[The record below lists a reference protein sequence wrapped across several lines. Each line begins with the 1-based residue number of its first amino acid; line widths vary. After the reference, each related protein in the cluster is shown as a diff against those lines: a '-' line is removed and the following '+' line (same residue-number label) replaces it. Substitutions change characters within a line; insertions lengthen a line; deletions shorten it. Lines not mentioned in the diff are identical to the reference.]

1 MHTTSYRTMNYRQPE
16 RHGGFT
22 LIELLVTVA
31 IVAILAAVAYPSY
44 TRYVVETRRTDGQA
58 GLTQMASR
66 LEKFYTQCGS
76 YNNANTIVSGAGSFQ
91 GCAGL
96 ELPHAFS
103 PERNY
108 TMNIVLGPFG
118 VTGAAIGYTI
128 NAVPNGS
135 QATRD
140 SDCQTLTLTNAGVK
154 GQTGPNTEGRCWRH

>member
-1 MHTTSYRTMNYRQPE
+1 MYTRRKTMDSQHQRLQ
-16 RHGGFT
+16 GGFT
-22 LIELLVTVA
+22 LIELLVTVV
-31 IVAILAAVAYPSY
+31 IVAILAAIAYPSY

-91 GCAGL
+91 GCTGL
-96 ELPHAFS
+96 ELGHAFS
-103 PERNY
+103 SERNY

-118 VTGAAIGYTI
+118 ATGAAIGYTI
-128 NAVPNGS
+128 NAVPVGS

-140 SDCQTLTLTNAGVK
+140 TDCQTLTLTSAGVK
-154 GQTGPNTEGRCWRH
+154 GQTGPNTEGRCWRR